1 MEFTP
6 SSRLLIA
13 DTAPILEAF
22 LDNGLHR
29 DFAIYCQFPCHE
41 TLRQKAEQA
50 HPLSIEF
57 NDGMKIT
64 SPTTITCLKE

>member
-1 MEFTP
+1 MSFTP
-6 SSRLLIA
+6 SERLLIA

-29 DFAIYCQFPCHE
+29 DFAIYCQFPGCE
-41 TLRQKAEQA
+41 SLLQKAEQA

-57 NDGMKIT
+57 NDGAII
-64 SPTTITCLKE
+64 SRPHS